1 MHIWSFTKL
10 PFFIFVC
17 LLLMISLAC
26 PNSLLLV
33 KFSIVKL
40 YLELCVVVE
49 FLPLNDPSLDGRH
62 FYTLQRSYLTAN
74 DEGSIFQSDVVI
86 MTPKY
91 GNSLCYDCVNDFLSY
106 TIIRA
111 CKIKSMLFSNKIH
124 FNVTCK
130 YEIIY

>member
-1 MHIWSFTKL
+1 MIIYQIT
-10 PFFIFVC
+10 FFIFVC

-49 FLPLNDPSLDGRH
+49 YLLLNGPSCDGRH
-62 FYTLQRSYLTAN
+62 FYTLQCSYFAAE
-74 DEGSIFQSDVVI
+74 DECSIFQTYIVI
-86 MTPKY
+86 MTPKG
-91 GNSLCYDCVNDFLSY
+91 GNSSCYDCVNDFLSY

-111 CKIKSMLFSNKIH
+111 CKIKSMLFSNNIH